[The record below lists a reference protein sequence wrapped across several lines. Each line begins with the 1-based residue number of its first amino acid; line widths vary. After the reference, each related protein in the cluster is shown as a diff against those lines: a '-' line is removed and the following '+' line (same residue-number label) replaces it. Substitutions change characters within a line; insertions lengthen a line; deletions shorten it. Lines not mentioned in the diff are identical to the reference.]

1 MKKRL
6 FLIPILLLIGIF
18 TPTLS
23 AADQSIV
30 ITDIADAGVETVLPA
45 TEPEPIAKVTAQSS
59 AQTTLS
65 QAISVTPVKTQ
76 ATTPISVPNAGK
88 PADSIQIAGKT
99 LNITT
104 VDSTTIDSGNHVN
117 RFKSGNFDGRF
128 LYGHNSATVFGGL
141 KNLGVG
147 NTFTV
152 TLDGSQKTYKIAKIV
167 IFNKNVAKGTIELTG
182 DTTNYMGQVAKAK
195 FKGVQYDLSIMTC
208 HGQSLGGGD
217 ATERLVIFAN
227 KI

>member
-45 TEPEPIAKVTAQSS
+45 TEPEPIAKVTTQSS

-65 QAISVTPVKTQ
+65 QATSATPAKTK

-117 RFKSGNFDGRF
+117 RFKSDNFDGRF

-167 IFNKNVAKGTIELTG
+167 IFNKNVAKGTIELDG
-182 DTTNYMGQVAKAK
+182 DETNYMGQVAKAK

>member
-6 FLIPILLLIGIF
+6 FLIPILLLTGF
-18 TPTLS
+18 LTPAFS
-23 AADQSIV
+23 VADQSPV
-30 ITDIADAGVETVLPA
+30 ITDIDDAGIETVIPVAVEPVKEAEPVAKPA
-45 TEPEPIAKVTAQSS
+45 A
-59 AQTTLS
+59 
-65 QAISVTPVKTQ
+65 TPVVAKAAPKQT
-76 ATTPISVPNAGK
+76 TTPIAAPNAGK
-88 PADSIQIAGKT
+88 PADSIQIAGKS

-104 VDSTTIDSGNHVN
+104 VDNTIADSGNHVN
-117 RFKSGNFDGRF
+117 RFKKGNFDGRF
-128 LYGHNSATVFGGL
+128 LYGHNRAAVFGGL

-152 TLDGSQKTYKIAKIV
+152 TLDGVQNTYRIAQIV
-167 IFNKNVAKGTIELTG
+167 IFNKNVAKGTVELAG
-182 DTTNYMGQVAKAK
+182 DETNYMGQVAKAK
-195 FKGVQYDLSIMTC
+195 FKGVQYDLSVMTC